1 MKSFGQLSYHPGS
14 SRITPMNTHH
24 VPKSPKRNLRSTYN
38 GVPLNYSAICFSQR
52 KLTIC
57 MNSQQNIEWG
67 HEVKWPHRWQ
77 VWPLLEVKVKF
88 PVLNQLYR
96 SNYIPNIFPKSHPSD
111 EPLNTEETKGI
122 LCFLNR
128 QKDSQ
133 QNVETFYV
141 RSTDLKGASICPQ
154 FEVKVKFPVLNQL
167 YRSNYMP
174 NIFPKKPSRKVCY
187 WKKWLSEEILV
198 SKDSTRWALSF
209 EPITKPYIRQI
220 NEIINGSSLGWL

>member
-1 MKSFGQLSYHPGS
+1 MVRNGLSAPKNHTVDTIWKTWIS
-14 SRITPMNTHH
+14 SRT
-24 VPKSPKRNLRSTYN
+24 VPDTTVWQQGLDQFHIRSTD
-38 GVPLNYSAICFSQR
+38 LKRASI
-52 KLTIC
+52 
-57 MNSQQNIEWG
+57 
-67 HEVKWPHRWQ
+67 WPQ
-77 VWPLLEVKVKF
+77 FEVKVKF

-111 EPLNTEETKGI
+111 EPLNTKETEGI
-122 LCFLNR
+122 LCFLHR

-133 QNVETFYV
+133 QNVETFYL

-174 NIFPKKPSRKVCY
+174 NIFPKKPSHKVCY
-187 WKKWLSEEILV
+187 CKKWLSEEILV